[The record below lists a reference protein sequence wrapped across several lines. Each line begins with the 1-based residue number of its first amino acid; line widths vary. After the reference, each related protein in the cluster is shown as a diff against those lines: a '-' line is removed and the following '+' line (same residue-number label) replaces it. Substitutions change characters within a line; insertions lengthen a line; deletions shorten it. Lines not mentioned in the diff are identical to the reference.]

1 MISTSG
7 RNVSLAKD
15 RYDTATTFS
24 FGPLRFRNARWGE
37 NAAYQEVFHGWTH
50 LYTVEC
56 SPDCGFKVQDHN
68 SAELT
73 DIVKLHASKSHNKT
87 MSDKEI
93 QGMMKTVRT

>member
-1 MISTSG
+1 M
-7 RNVSLAKD
+7 
-15 RYDTATTFS
+15 
-24 FGPLRFRNARWGE
+24 
-37 NAAYQEVFHGWTH
+37 AAD

-73 DIVKLHASKSHNKT
+73 EIVKLHASKSHNKT

-93 QGMMKTVRT
+93 QGMMKTARV